1 MQYVSTCPYGPC
13 SRGTDGRT
21 SRSEHHRRVM
31 VAPLL
36 SHNMDAGRNSRPPG
50 ACVMRASSIDR
61 QRKTRGQ
68 ATVEFAIVSIFL
80 LLTVLGTIDFGR
92 AIFLKSELEN
102 AVREAAREARTV
114 TARPG
119 QVGPPCDSIA
129 NIVNLRVKMMN
140 PDQGGACNVG
150 EHPRPGLQ
158 NATVTYSCSPSCTSG
173 GKLTVTASLPFQAV
187 TQEFLGISPLTLQ
200 ASATVTLE

>member
-1 MQYVSTCPYGPC
+1 MM
-13 SRGTDGRT
+13 
-21 SRSEHHRRVM
+21 RV
-31 VAPLL
+31 VR
-36 SHNMDAGRNSRPPG
+36 AGRKRE
-50 ACVMRASSIDR
+50 ATMH
-61 QRKTRGQ
+61 RGQ

-92 AIFLKSELEN
+92 AIFLKSELEA

-119 QVGPPCDSIA
+119 QVGPPCDTVA
-129 NIVNLRVKMMN
+129 NVVKQRVRYQKN
-140 PDQGGACNVG
+140 PDEGGGCGEG

-158 NATVTYSCSPSCTSG
+158 SATATYTCSPSCSSG
-173 GKLTVTASLPFQAV
+173 GKLTVTATLPFQAV
-187 TQEFLGISPLTLQ
+187 TQEFLGISPLTLT

>member
-1 MQYVSTCPYGPC
+1 MRVVQAKF
-13 SRGTDGRT
+13 T
-21 SRSEHHRRVM
+21 SKVTVH
-31 VAPLL
+31 
-36 SHNMDAGRNSRPPG
+36 
-50 ACVMRASSIDR
+50 
-61 QRKTRGQ
+61 RGQ

-92 AIFLKSELEN
+92 AIFLKSELEA

-119 QVGPPCDSIA
+119 QVGPPCDTVA
-129 NIVNLRVKMMN
+129 NVVNQRVHYQKN
-140 PDQGGACNVG
+140 PDEGGGCGQG

-158 NATVTYSCSPSCTSG
+158 NATATYTCSPSCSSG
-173 GKLTVTASLPFQAV
+173 GKLTVTARLPFQAV

>member
-1 MQYVSTCPYGPC
+1 M
-13 SRGTDGRT
+13 
-21 SRSEHHRRVM
+21 
-31 VAPLL
+31 
-36 SHNMDAGRNSRPPG
+36 
-50 ACVMRASSIDR
+50 MRATSIVSR
-61 QRKTRGQ
+61 REARGQ

-129 NIVNLRVKMMN
+129 NIVNLRVKMMRN
-140 PDQGGACNVG
+140 PGGCNVG
-150 EHPRPGLQ
+150 DHPRPGLQ
-158 NATVTYSCSPSCTSG
+158 SATVTYSCSPSCSSG
-173 GKLTVTASLPFQAV
+173 GRLTVIARLPFQAV
-187 TQEFLGISPLTLQ
+187 TQEFLGISPMTLQ